1 MGVHI
6 VEHPVLADALTTL
19 RDATT
24 PPALFRAA
32 MARAG
37 SVLFLEASRDLPA
50 DPGVVQ
56 TPLAEAPARRL
67 RADVLTLV
75 PVLRAGLGLLDGILP
90 LVPGVRVALLGMRR
104 DESTAEAESYY
115 ENLPAAASG
124 TLAFVLD
131 PMLATGGTLVRTLE
145 ILEDAGIGES
155 RVLCVVAAPEGVR
168 ALREAYT
175 EIEIW
180 CAAVDEGL
188 DERSYIVPGLGDAG
202 DRTFGT

>member
-6 VEHPVLADALTTL
+6 VEHPLLADALATL

-24 PPALFRAA
+24 PPAAFRAA

-37 SVLFLEASRDLPA
+37 ALLFTEASRDLPA
-50 DPGVVQ
+50 DPAVVR

-90 LVPGVRVALLGMRR
+90 LVPGVRVALLGLKR
-104 DESTAEAESYY
+104 DEATAEAAVYY
-115 ENLPAAASG
+115 ENLPAAAAGS
-124 TLAFVLD
+124 LAFVLD

-155 RVLCVVAAPEGVR
+155 RVICVVAAPEGIR

-175 EIEIW
+175 EIEVW

-202 DRTFGT
+202 DRIFGT

>member
-6 VEHPVLADALTTL
+6 VEHPLLADALATL

-24 PPALFRAA
+24 PPAAFRAA

-37 SVLFLEASRDLPA
+37 ALLFIEASRDLPA
-50 DPGVVQ
+50 DPAVVR

-90 LVPGVRVALLGMRR
+90 LVPGVRVALLGLKR
-104 DESTAEAESYY
+104 DEATAEAEAYY
-115 ENLPAAASG
+115 ENLPAAAAGS
-124 TLAFVLD
+124 LAFVLD

-155 RVLCVVAAPEGVR
+155 RVLCVVAAPEGIRAVR
-168 ALREAYT
+168 ESYT
-175 EIEIW
+175 EIEVW

>member
-6 VEHPVLADALTTL
+6 VEHPILGDALATL

-24 PPALFRAA
+24 PSALFRDA

-37 SVLFLEASRDLPA
+37 SILFLEAARDLEVDA
-50 DPGVVQ
+50 GTVT
-56 TPLAEAPARRL
+56 TPLGEAPARRI
-67 RADVLTLV
+67 RADALTLV
-75 PVLRAGLGLLDGILP
+75 PVLRAGLGLLEGIQP
-90 LVPGVRVALLGMRR
+90 LVPSVRVAMIGVKR
-104 DESTAEAESYY
+104 DEETAEAKAYY
-115 ENLPAAASG
+115 EDLPPAAGGS
-124 TLAFVLD
+124 LAFVLD

-145 ILEDAGIGES
+145 ILEDAGVGES
-155 RVLCVVAAPEGVR
+155 RVISVVASPEGVR
-168 ALREAYT
+168 AVREAYPA
-175 EIEIW
+175 IAIW